1 MKKVL
6 VADKDRQ
13 TLKMVS
19 TMLSLGGYEVV
30 AASSPGELLALI
42 ESERPH
48 VVLLDYL
55 LQEMYKGS
63 LADEVR
69 ACDENVEIIMMI
81 TYGAELQ
88 VAGMSGNE
96 RRDYILKPFSKEE
109 LLNCIRSLIYA
120 RSALSEKD
128 EKPRILISSG
138 DRAELAALKSEVKV
152 FDEIETIPLRRA
164 YARITKDKVDVFI
177 ADVSNADLDVFDL
190 LEKISLSS
198 PGTDVLLISDSGDI
212 SFIKDS
218 LRAGAFDCMTKPLKE
233 GEIEK
238 KLSELFANRRKRNI
252 DSVKKR
258 YERELEKN
266 REQVDYVMGIV
277 ESMIFALEARDQY
290 TRGHSERVT
299 NFSVKL
305 AEAMNCEPEFV
316 DMVRHGSRLHDIG
329 KIGIDDS
336 ILKKPSRL
344 SDTEMDIMRE
354 HPNVGTNILKPV
366 RYLSHILPIIR
377 HHHERFDG
385 EGYPDGLKSDEI
397 PLAARII
404 AVADTFD
411 AMRSSRPYRD
421 KLDLKPV
428 IEELERVAGS
438 QLDPL
443 LVKSFLNIIHSE
455 EGLGD
460 AYDA

>member
-19 TMLSLGGYEVV
+19 TMLSLGGYEVITT
-30 AASSPGELLALI
+30 SLPGEVLDLVK
-42 ESERPH
+42 SERPDA
-48 VVLLDYL
+48 VLLDHL
-55 LQEMYKGS
+55 LQEMHRGS
-63 LADEVR
+63 LTDEIKD
-69 ACDENVEIIMMI
+69 CDENVDIIMMI
-81 TYGAELQ
+81 TYGTEIK
-88 VAGMSGNE
+88 VAGMSESEG
-96 RRDYILKPFSKEE
+96 RDYLVKPFRKED
-109 LLNCIRSLIYA
+109 LLQCISSLIYA
-120 RSALSEKD
+120 RKTVSAKNEKT
-128 EKPRILISSG
+128 RILISSG
-138 DRAELAALKSEVKV
+138 DRAELTTLKSEIKG
-152 FDEIETIPLRRA
+152 FDELETIPLRRA
-164 YARITKDKVDVFI
+164 YAKISKDKVDVFI
-177 ADVSNADLDVFDL
+177 ADVSNADLDVFEL

-212 SFIKDS
+212 SFIKDA

-238 KLSELFANRRKRNI
+238 KLSDLFAQRRKRNI

-266 REQVDYVMGIV
+266 REQLDHIMGIV

-299 NFSVKL
+299 SFAVKL
-305 AEAMNCEPEFV
+305 AEAMGCEPEYV
-316 DMVRHGSRLHDIG
+316 DMIRHASRLHDIG

-344 SDTEMDIMRE
+344 SDAEMDIMRG
-354 HPNVGTNILKPV
+354 HPNVGENILKPV
-366 RYLSHILPIIR
+366 KYLSHILPIIR

-385 EGYPDGLKSDEI
+385 GGYPDGLKSDEI
-397 PLAARII
+397 PLAARIV
-404 AVADTFD
+404 AVVDTFD

-421 KLDLKPV
+421 KLQLEPV
-428 IEELERVAGS
+428 LEELDRVAGS
-438 QLDPL
+438 QLDP
-443 LVKSFLNIIHSE
+443 VIVQTFLDIIRSKE
-455 EGLGD
+455 DFGD

>member
-19 TMLSLGGYEVV
+19 TMLSLGGYEVITT
-30 AASSPGELLALI
+30 SLPGEVLDLVK
-42 ESERPH
+42 SERPDA
-48 VVLLDYL
+48 VLLDHL
-55 LQEMYKGS
+55 LQEMHRGS
-63 LADEVR
+63 LTDEIKD
-69 ACDENVEIIMMI
+69 CDENVDIIMMI
-81 TYGAELQ
+81 TYGAEIK
-88 VAGMSGNE
+88 VAGMSEAEG
-96 RRDYILKPFSKEE
+96 RDYLVKPFRKED
-109 LLNCIRSLIYA
+109 LLQCISSLIYA
-120 RSALSEKD
+120 RKTVSAKNEKT
-128 EKPRILISSG
+128 RILISSG
-138 DRAELAALKSEVKV
+138 DRAELTTLKSEIKG
-152 FDEIETIPLRRA
+152 FDELETIPLRRA
-164 YARITKDKVDVFI
+164 YAKISKDKVDVFI

-212 SFIKDS
+212 SFIKDA

-238 KLSELFANRRKRNI
+238 KLSDLFAQRRKRNI

-266 REQVDYVMGIV
+266 REQLDHIMGIV

-299 NFSVKL
+299 SFAVKL
-305 AEAMNCEPEFV
+305 AEKMNCEPEFV
-316 DMVRHGSRLHDIG
+316 DTIRHASRLHDIG

-344 SDTEMDIMRE
+344 SDAEMDIMRG
-354 HPNVGTNILKPV
+354 HPNVGENILKPV
-366 RYLSHILPIIR
+366 KYLSHILPIIR

-385 EGYPDGLKSDEI
+385 GGYPDGLKSDEI

-404 AVADTFD
+404 SVVDTFD

-421 KLDLKPV
+421 KMKLDPV
-428 IEELERVAGS
+428 LEELERVAGS

-443 LVKSFLNIIHSE
+443 IVQSFLDIIHNKE
-455 EGLGD
+455 DFGD
-460 AYDA
+460 AFDA

>member
-19 TMLSLGGYEVV
+19 TMLSLEGYEVIG
-30 AASSPGELLALI
+30 ASLPKEVLSLVK
-42 ESERPH
+42 SERPDA
-48 VVLLDYL
+48 VLLDYL
-55 LQEMYKGS
+55 LQGMSMES
-63 LADEVR
+63 LVDEIKI
-69 ACDENVEIIMMI
+69 CDENIEIIMMI
-81 TYGAELQ
+81 TYGAEIQ
-88 VAGMSGNE
+88 VAGMSGIE
-96 RRDYILKPFSKEE
+96 GRDYLLKPFSKED
-109 LLNCIRSLIYA
+109 LLNCIKSLIYA
-120 RSALSEKD
+120 RKAVSEKD

-138 DRAELAALKSEVKV
+138 DRSELTMLKSEIKG
-152 FDEIETIPLRRA
+152 FDELETIPLRKA
-164 YARITKDKVDVFI
+164 YSKISKDKVDVFI
-177 ADVSNADLDVFDL
+177 ADVSSADLDVFDL

-198 PGTDVLLISDSGDI
+198 PSTDVLLISDSVDI

-218 LRAGAFDCMTKPLKE
+218 LRAGAFDCMTKPLKD

-238 KLSELFANRRKRNI
+238 KLSDLFAKRRKRNI

-266 REQVDYVMGIV
+266 KEQVDYIVGIV

-299 NFSVKL
+299 SFAVKL
-305 AEAMNCEPEFV
+305 AEEMNCEPEFV
-316 DMVRHGSRLHDIG
+316 DILRHASRLHDIG

-344 SDTEMDIMRE
+344 SDAEMDIMRG
-354 HPNVGTNILKPV
+354 HPNVGENILKPV
-366 RYLSHILPIIR
+366 RYLSPILPIIR

-385 EGYPDGLKSDEI
+385 GGYPDGLEKDDI

-404 AVADTFD
+404 AVVDTFD
-411 AMRSSRPYRD
+411 AMRSSRPYRE
-421 KLDLKPV
+421 KLELKPV
-428 IEELERVAGS
+428 LEELERVAGS
-438 QLDPL
+438 QLDPVI
-443 LVKSFLNIIHSE
+443 VKSFLDIIHNNEDLSN
-455 EGLGD
+455 

>member
-13 TLKMVS
+13 TLKMVT
-19 TMLSLGGYEVV
+19 TMLTLGGYEVIT
-30 AASSPGELLALI
+30 AALPGELLALVK
-42 ESERPH
+42 SERPDA
-48 VVLLDYL
+48 VLLDYQ
-55 LQEMYKGS
+55 LQEMHGGS
-63 LADEVR
+63 LTDEIKT
-69 ACDENVEIIMMI
+69 CDGNIEIIMMI
-81 TYGAELQ
+81 TYGAELK
-88 VAGMSGNE
+88 VAGMSGAE
-96 RRDYILKPFSKEE
+96 GRDYLLKPFSKEE
-109 LLNCIRSLIYA
+109 LLHSVNSLIYA
-120 RSALSEKD
+120 RRALSEKD
-128 EKPRILISSG
+128 NKPRILISSG
-138 DRAELAALKSEVKV
+138 DRAELAELRSEIRR
-152 FDEIETIPLRRA
+152 FNELETIPLRKA
-164 YARITKDKVDVFI
+164 YARILKDKVDVFI
-177 ADVSNADLDVFDL
+177 ADVSSADLDVFDL

-238 KLSELFANRRKRNI
+238 KLSDLFAKRRKRNI
-252 DSVKKR
+252 ESVKKR

-266 REQVDYVMGIV
+266 REQVDYIMSIV

-299 NFSVKL
+299 SFAVKL
-305 AEAMNCEPEFV
+305 AKTMNCEPEFV
-316 DMVRHGSRLHDIG
+316 EMVRHASRLHDIG

-336 ILKKPSRL
+336 ILKKPSSL
-344 SDTEMDIMRE
+344 SNDEMDIMKE
-354 HPNVGTNILKPV
+354 HPNVGENILKPV

-385 EGYPDGLKSDEI
+385 GGYPDGLKSDEI

-404 AVADTFD
+404 SVVDTFD

-421 KLDLKPV
+421 KLQLKPV
-428 IEELERVAGS
+428 LEELERVAGS
-438 QLDPL
+438 QLDPQI
-443 LVKSFLNIIHSE
+443 VQSFLEIIQGE
-455 EGLGD
+455 EDFGD
-460 AYDA
+460 AYEA